1 MSEPQIINL
10 LSIDVFKLKLS
21 GINNNILVQEI
32 CAQNGELDVMYL
44 EDKHHTYYEDKRY
57 PFGMP
62 ESEKLIGV
70 ITDAVNSVID
80 KEMVLEDIWTLTL
93 EDGQSVAAH
102 SHKSNKHMNDS
113 EYFSIAYYPHA
124 PDGSADL
131 IFLIDACN
139 TIEKSISITPQTG
152 DLVVFNSYLMHM
164 TNRHRNNQLN
174 RIVVSANFAPLRP
187 DNRATQDWSAYS
199 RNQNQEV
206 ETITSGKTKIYD
218 TKVLTPFGP
227 ESYSISV
234 DELSKRVVVV
244 GDKGIVETSQYEVSD
259 ESINF
264 RFTTNT
270 PIDADCYVRISI
282 DKKSN
287 TLHGTLQINDY
298 PEYKITGT
306 AR

>member
-1 MSEPQIINL
+1 MSESQIINL
-10 LSIDVFKLKLS
+10 LSINVFKIKIS
-21 GINNNILVQEI
+21 GIDNSNLVREI
-32 CAQNGELDVMYL
+32 CAQNRELDAIYL

-70 ITDAVNSVID
+70 ITNAVNSVMD

-152 DLVVFNSYLMHM
+152 DLVIFNSYLMHM
-164 TNRHRNNQLN
+164 TNRHRNDQLN
-174 RIVVSANFAPLRP
+174 RIVVSANFAPLHP
-187 DNRATQDWSAYS
+187 DDTATQDWSAYS
-199 RNQNQEV
+199 RRLNEEV
-206 ETITSGKTKIYD
+206 TSIAPSKTKIYD

-234 DELSKRVVVV
+234 DELSKKMVIV
-244 GDKGIVETSQYEVSD
+244 GDKGVVETGQYEIND

-270 PIDADCYVRISI
+270 PIDADCHVHISI
-282 DKKSN
+282 DEKSN
-287 TLHGTLQINDY
+287 ALHGTLKINDY
-298 PEYKITGT
+298 PEYKIIGT